1 MTDLKEHEDSL
12 PEWSTDEDDEE
23 VESKYPWFPY
33 KTGEIPRYV
42 PPNKTSVYT
51 RPDPVEDAPEDA
63 EEAAEDVAA
72 EGEEDGGKKKKKK
85 EKKPKGRI
93 SLKTIMIDQ
102 IIVKFKSQKFIN
114 FEKHILKNSK
124 ILMKNEKSTK
134 RGSTTFGPSGDP

>member
-23 VESKYPWFPY
+23 VESKYNWFPY

-42 PPNKTSVYT
+42 PTETSVYT
-51 RPDPVEDAPEDA
+51 RPDPVEDAPE
-63 EEAAEDVAA
+63 EAAEDAA
-72 EGEEDGGKKKKKK
+72 EGEEGAEGDEEGGKKKKKK

-102 IIVKFKSQKFIN
+102 IIIKFKSQNFII
-114 FEKHILKNSK
+114 FE
-124 ILMKNEKSTK
+124 
-134 RGSTTFGPSGDP
+134 

>member
-1 MTDLKEHEDSL
+1 M
-12 PEWSTDEDDEE
+12 
-23 VESKYPWFPY
+23 
-33 KTGEIPRYV
+33 
-42 PPNKTSVYT
+42 YT
-51 RPDPVEDAPEDA
+51 RPDPVEDAPEA

-114 FEKHILKNSK
+114 FENI
-124 ILMKNEKSTK
+124 
-134 RGSTTFGPSGDP
+134 F

>member
-51 RPDPVEDAPEDA
+51 RPDPVEDAPEAA

-72 EGEEDGGKKKKKK
+72 EGEEDGGKKKKKN

-102 IIVKFKSQKFIN
+102 IIVKFKSQNFIN
-114 FEKHILKNSK
+114 FEEIFYK
-124 ILMKNEKSTK
+124 IIKFLMKYEKSTK